1 MEFVDWDI
9 PEIDVRDVDL
19 MLYSGARNH
28 SGDNYGVLADI
39 MHFANK

>member
-1 MEFVDWDI
+1 MEFVDWYM

-28 SGDNYGVLADI
+28 SGDNYGVLAGI
-39 MHFANK
+39 MYFADK